1 MPIRF
6 FPLCFLLCVLCVLC
20 HSVVSLS
27 LLADEPGNPLFKQLR
42 NDGVGT
48 SAETKAPLPAPLMAD
63 GLDAAGQRAVLEKV
77 VGKRFTV
84 GEFAG
89 KIGTAPHVSAIR
101 KIATSDADA
110 PKALCVDISF
120 IAYGSLDT
128 VSNRDFLEDLHQKS
142 KDRQIHILTAAELD
156 KRKLTVESSKQ
167 REERYSH
174 GVFIVL
180 ERVELRA
187 ALHTIITRHPDSL
200 LAATVVDP
208 RFAKDTDF
216 PNQWRKITVD
226 EDGQRQLG
234 SAHPYT
240 GAGGYLKI
248 TRLHEPKGALFIEYH
263 LVYTE
268 PRGWFNG
275 ADPLTTKLPAII
287 QSEVR
292 TFRRE
297 LNNVKK

>member
-1 MPIRF
+1 
-6 FPLCFLLCVLCVLC
+6 
-20 HSVVSLS
+20 VVSLS
-27 LLADEPGNPLFKQLR
+27 LRADEPANPLFKQLR
-42 NDGVGT
+42 NDGVVV
-48 SAETKAPLPAPLMAD
+48 SAEMKAPLPAPLMAD
-63 GLDAAGQRAVLEKV
+63 GLDATQQRAVLEKV
-77 VGKRFTV
+77 VGKRFSL
-84 GEFAG
+84 GQFAA
-89 KIGTAPHVSAIR
+89 KIGTAPHVYAIR
-101 KIATSDADA
+101 KIAIGDVDAA
-110 PKALCVDISF
+110 RALGIDISF
-120 IAYGSLDT
+120 IAHGSLNT
-128 VSNRDFLEDLHQKS
+128 VANRDFLEDLHKKS
-142 KDRQIHILTAAELD
+142 KDRQIHVLTATELD
-156 KRKLTVESSKQ
+156 KRKLTAESTKQ

-174 GVFIVL
+174 GVFLVL

-187 ALHTIITRHPDSL
+187 ALHTLLTRQTDSL

-226 EDGQRQLG
+226 EEGQRQLG
-234 SAHPYT
+234 PAHPYT

-268 PRGWFNG
+268 PKGWFNG

-297 LNNVKK
+297 LSQVKK

>member
-1 MPIRF
+1 VVS
-6 FPLCFLLCVLCVLC
+6 FPLR
-20 HSVVSLS
+20 
-27 LLADEPGNPLFKQLR
+27 ADEPGNPLFKQLR
-42 NDGVGT
+42 SDGVAV
-48 SAETKAPLPAPLMAD
+48 SAQTKTPLSAPLMAD

-77 VGKRFTV
+77 VGNRFSV
-84 GEFAG
+84 GEFTA
-89 KIGTAPHVSAIR
+89 KVGTAPHVYAIR
-101 KIATSDADA
+101 KIAIGGADA
-110 PKALCVDISF
+110 ARALGIDISF
-120 IAYGSLDT
+120 IAHGSLDT
-128 VSNRDFLEDLHQKS
+128 VANRDFLEDLHKKS
-142 KDRQIHILTAAELD
+142 KDRQIHVMTVRELE
-156 KRKLTVESSKQ
+156 KRKLSVESSKQ

-174 GVFIVL
+174 GVFLVL

-187 ALHTIITRHPDSL
+187 ALHTLLTRQPDSL

-208 RFAKDTDF
+208 RFAKDPDF

-234 SAHPYT
+234 PPHPYS

-248 TRLHEPKGALFIEYH
+248 SRLHEPKGALFIEYH
-263 LVYTE
+263 LLYTE
-268 PRGWFNG
+268 QKGWFGG

-297 LNNVKK
+297 LNTVKK